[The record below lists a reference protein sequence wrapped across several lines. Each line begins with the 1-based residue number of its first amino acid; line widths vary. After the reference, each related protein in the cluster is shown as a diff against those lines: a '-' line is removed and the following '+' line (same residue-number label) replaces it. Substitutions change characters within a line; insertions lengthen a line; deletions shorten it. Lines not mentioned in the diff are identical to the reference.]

1 MIMIEV
7 DRQVPQINQE
17 YKEYLPQML
26 FVKMLLEMMTNLDAF
41 VAGSGGFLHLQPIQ
55 EAIP

>member
-1 MIMIEV
+1 MIEV

-17 YKEYLPQML
+17 DKEYLPQML

>member
-1 MIMIEV
+1 M

-17 YKEYLPQML
+17 DKEYLPQML
-26 FVKMLLEMMTNLDAF
+26 FVQMLLEMMMNLDAF
-41 VAGSGGFLHLQPIQ
+41 VAGNEGFLHLQPIK